1 MYGDHHLES
10 PPPAEDVD
18 APLSR
23 TEYTLRAEVA
33 GALGSQ
39 SVVDSSS
46 NPPVVSRLHYDFVS
60 WLGDDI
66 VAAFPCSIVTEALAK
81 AIVDEGLTG
90 AEIDEVVVTKNPH
103 FERFF
108 PDTVALLPEWKWLR
122 PTGRPH
128 ESDFW
133 QDDQGILIVS
143 ERALKLMRKFSLEN
157 CRIGNYGDSEFE

>member
-1 MYGDHHLES
+1 ML
-10 PPPAEDVD
+10 
-18 APLSR
+18 
-23 TEYTLRAEVA
+23 
-33 GALGSQ
+33 
-39 SVVDSSS
+39 DSST

-66 VAAFPCSIVTEALAK
+66 IASFPCSIVTEPLAK

-90 AEIDEVVVTKNPH
+90 AEIDEVTITKNPH

-108 PDTVALLPEWKWLR
+108 SDTAALLPEWKWLR
-122 PTGRPH
+122 PTGQPH

-143 ERALKLMRKFSLEN
+143 ERALKLLRKFSLEN
-157 CRIGNYGDSEFE
+157 CRIGKYGESEFA